1 MPQQRFIVRAKNI
14 HKDFRLGNQ
23 WVHALKNVAFSVP
36 EGQFT
41 TIMGP
46 SGSGKSTLLYVLG
59 GLDKANEGMIEVAGK
74 RLDSMRSDDL
84 AEFRRNTIGF
94 IFQAFHLVPTM
105 TALENVALPGV
116 FAGMQK
122 VDREERA
129 HELLE
134 QLGMGERMDHRPN
147 QLSGG
152 QQQRVAIARALF
164 NDPPIIMGDEP
175 TGALD
180 SKTGEIVM
188 NMMRHLCDK
197 KGKTI
202 LIVTHDAHVAEY
214 SDRMIHL
221 RDGEIIEDTMLKTV
235 SIEKKESPK
244 NDVA

>member
-1 MPQQRFIVRAKNI
+1 MKMTQMPKTKYIIRAKNVR
-14 HKDFRLGNQ
+14 KDFRLGNQ
-23 WVHALKNVAFSVP
+23 WVHALRNVAFAVP

-74 RLDSMRSDDL
+74 RIDSMRGDDL

-116 FAGMQK
+116 FAGMPK
-122 VDREERA
+122 PDREERA
-129 HELLE
+129 YALLE
-134 QLGMGERMDHRPN
+134 ELGMGERTDHRPN

-188 NMMRHLCDK
+188 NMLRQLCDK
-197 KGKTI
+197 DGKTI
-202 LIVTHDAHVAEY
+202 IVVTHDQHVADY

-221 RDGEIIEDTMLKTV
+221 KDGEIIEDTLLKNKTMKRIV
-235 SIEKKESPK
+235 
-244 NDVA
+244 

>member
-1 MPQQRFIVRAKNI
+1 M
-14 HKDFRLGNQ
+14 GNQ
-23 WVHALKNVAFSVP
+23 LVHALKNVAFTVP

-74 RLDSMRSDDL
+74 RLESMRGDEL

-116 FAGMQK
+116 FAGMPK
-122 VDREERA
+122 PDREERA
-129 HELLE
+129 YELLN
-134 QLGMGERMDHRPN
+134 QLGMGERTDHRPN

-152 QQQRVAIARALF
+152 QQQRVAIARSLF

-188 NMMRHLCDK
+188 TMLRQLCDK

-221 RDGEIIEDTMLKTV
+221 KDGEIIEDTMLKSV
-235 SIEKKESPK
+235 SLEKKENPK
-244 NDVA
+244 HDDVA

>member
-1 MPQQRFIVRAKNI
+1 MKTTHMPKTQYIIRAKNI
-14 HKDFRLGNQ
+14 RKDFRLGNQ
-23 WVHALKNVAFSVP
+23 WVHALKNVAFAVP
-36 EGQFT
+36 QGQFT

-59 GLDKANEGMIEVAGK
+59 GLDKADAGIIEVAGK
-74 RLDSMRSDDL
+74 RIDTMRGDDL

-94 IFQAFHLVPTM
+94 IFQAFHLVPSM

-116 FAGMQK
+116 FAGMPK
-122 VDREERA
+122 PDREERA
-129 HELLE
+129 YALLE
-134 QLGMGERMDHRPN
+134 KLGMSERTDHRPN

-164 NDPPIIMGDEP
+164 NNPPVIMGDEP

-188 NMMRHLCDK
+188 NMLRQLCDK
-197 KGKTI
+197 QGKTI
-202 LIVTHDAHVAEY
+202 IVVTHDRQVADY

-221 RDGEIIEDTMLKTV
+221 KDGEIIEDTLLKNKTIKRIV
-235 SIEKKESPK
+235 
-244 NDVA
+244 

>member
-1 MPQQRFIVRAKNI
+1 MKMTQMPKTRYIIRAKNI

-23 WVHALKNVAFSVP
+23 WVHALKNVAFAVP

-74 RLDSMRSDDL
+74 RIDSMRGDDL

-116 FAGMQK
+116 FAGMPK
-122 VDREERA
+122 PDREERA
-129 HELLE
+129 YALLE
-134 QLGMGERMDHRPN
+134 ELGMGERTDHRPN

-188 NMMRHLCDK
+188 NMLRQLCDK
-197 KGKTI
+197 DGKTI
-202 LIVTHDAHVAEY
+202 IVVTHDQHVADY

-221 RDGEIIEDTMLKTV
+221 KDGEIIEDTLLKNKTMKRIV
-235 SIEKKESPK
+235 
-244 NDVA
+244 